1 MVTIAAPLPPDRL
14 ADAEARVAALENPCR
29 RELADRLDKLDAD
42 GLSGTHFASLHA
54 FACPDGKRAALLFEF
69 SADGTP
75 EAALARILGAIGAEL
90 ESVFSLAADWK
101 AGQRIGDYLDRHRL
115 KPGSGWFEDPGLLF
129 SGTPGMAV
137 GRIRDE
143 ARLASTLADLIQRED
158 HGPALQRLDRI
169 RAAIGAD
176 PALAPMLAPAS
187 ADPPYQVPS
196 PIAATGKLAGA
207 FVARYLWPLAV
218 PIVGWAL
225 YRGLADAW
233 HHPWFWP
240 KLGTFLGG
248 ALAGAWSAFWVVL
261 VFVLVAALVLY
272 LALRRAEATDS
283 VDERAPDRHVNAAIF
298 ERENRGGAN
307 HMISI
312 TERKP
317 GLLRAITL
325 RAVFWVIGSAA
336 GYLYPPGFL
345 GSIGS
350 IHFARW
356 VTLPGSR
363 DLVFLSNYDGSWQS
377 YLEDFITRAHKG
389 LTGVWSNT
397 IGFPRSENLVGK
409 GATDGERFKRYARRS
424 MIPTRFW
431 YSGYPAIGTS
441 AIRTNAQIRRGLSGA
456 MTEDEASAFLALFG
470 SAPRPPDKLVSSEI
484 QSLVFGGLGFMPAGL
499 VMVLNLP
506 DDVVRA
512 RAFLRVVRPHVAFND
527 GRRLKA
533 RAVVTLAIGA
543 TGLKRLGMPDDAL
556 ESFSFAFLEGMIGE
570 ARARILGDSG
580 DNAAEH
586 WVWGAERPDLALLI
600 YGVDHEAV
608 AALRA
613 TVEAAAEAAGMAAP
627 HLIPLKRVA
636 WPHTEPFGFVD
647 GVSQPVI
654 RGTYKGFRNA
664 DPIHLVEAGEF
675 ILGYPDNRGDVPPGP
690 RLAATADP
698 DNLLPLVGAPK
709 GFDCTV
715 VDLPRDLGFNGTYLV
730 IRQLEQHVAAF
741 GAYCETEAARLEAQD
756 RFPQPYVVT
765 PEFVGAKLV
774 GRWKDGSSLARH
786 PYEPASRPRAGRA
799 DGPMARPKPNTAAES
814 VPAARPIEQSIV
826 PDNDFLPGTEDPE
839 ALRCPFG
846 AHIRRANP
854 RDSLGPGQ
862 ADSIAISNRHR
873 IIRVGRVYQEQEGE
887 DPGLLFMCLTA
898 DIERQFEFLQQTWL
912 TSTSFHGL
920 ACEKDPVLGD
930 AEKGACGFTIPTR
943 GGPVRLEPMP
953 RFTTMRGGGYFFLP
967 GKRLVDWLCVAP

>member
-1 MVTIAAPLPPDRL
+1 MVTIAAPLPPERL
-14 ADAEARVAALENPCR
+14 ADAEAKIATLDNPCKAEIAR
-29 RELADRLDKLDAD
+29 ALGALDPD

-54 FACPDGKRAALLFEF
+54 FACPDGKRASLLFEF

-75 EAALARILGAIGAEL
+75 EAALARIVAATGAEL
-90 ESVFSLAADWK
+90 ESVFSLANDWK
-101 AGQRIGDYLDRHRL
+101 AGDRIGDYLGRHRL

-129 SGTPGMAV
+129 AGTPGMAV
-137 GRIRDE
+137 GRIRAE
-143 ARLASTLADLIQRED
+143 AHLASVLADLIQQED
-158 HGPALQRLDRI
+158 RGSALDRLDRI
-169 RAAIGAD
+169 RAAVAAD
-176 PALAPMLAPAS
+176 PSLAPMLEPAI
-187 ADPPYQVPS
+187 ADPPYQTPAPV
-196 PIAATGKLAGA
+196 AAIGKLVGA
-207 FVARYLWPLAV
+207 FVARYLWPLAL
-218 PIVGWAL
+218 PILGWAL
-225 YRGLADAW
+225 YRGIADAMPL
-233 HHPWFWP
+233 PWLWP
-240 KLGTFLGG
+240 KLGAFLGG
-248 ALAGAWSAFWVVL
+248 AISGAWSAFWI
-261 VFVLVAALVLY
+261 VLVAALIIALALY
-272 LALRRAEATDS
+272 LALRRAETTDA
-283 VDERAPDRHVNAAIF
+283 VDERAPERHVNAAIF
-298 ERENRGGAN
+298 DRENRGGSN

-325 RAVFWVIGSAA
+325 RAVFWVIGNAA
-336 GYLYPPGFL
+336 GYLYPPGRL

-363 DLVFLSNYDGSWQS
+363 DLLFLSNYDGSWQS

-431 YSGYPAIGTS
+431 YSAYPSISTS

-456 MTEDEASAFLALFG
+456 MTEDEACAFLALFG

-499 VMVLNLP
+499 VMILNLP
-506 DDVVRA
+506 DDVARA
-512 RAFLRVVRPHVAFND
+512 RSFLSAVRPHIAFND

-533 RAVVTLAIGA
+533 PAVITLAIGA
-543 TGLKRLGMPDDAL
+543 TGLKRLGLPTDAL

-570 ARARILGDSG
+570 ARARILGDFG
-580 DNAAEH
+580 DNAAER
-586 WVWGAERPDLALLI
+586 WDWGAQRPDLALLI
-600 YGVDHEAV
+600 YGLDDEAV

-613 TVEAAAEAAGMAAP
+613 TIEAAAETAGMAAA
-627 HLIPLKRVA
+627 HQIQLKRVA
-636 WPHTEPFGFVD
+636 WPHIEPFGFVD

-654 RGTYKGFRNA
+654 RGTYRGFRNA

-675 ILGYPDNRGDVPPGP
+675 ILGYPDNRNDVPPGP

-698 DNLLPLVGAPK
+698 DNILPLAGAPK
-709 GFDCTV
+709 GFDRTV
-715 VDLPRDLGFNGTYLV
+715 VDLPRDLGFNGSYLV
-730 IRQLEQHVAAF
+730 IRQLEQHVSAF
-741 GAYCETEAARLEAQD
+741 DAYCETEAARLEAQD
-756 RFPQPYVVT
+756 RLPQPYVVT
-765 PEFVGAKLV
+765 PEFIGAKLV

-786 PYEPASRPRAGRA
+786 PYEPASRPRRGGTE
-799 DGPMARPKPNTAAES
+799 GPMARPKPHTAGEAA
-814 VPAARPIEQSIV
+814 PAPRPVEQSIP

-854 RDSLGPGQ
+854 RDSLGPGS
-862 ADSIAISNRHR
+862 ADQIAISNRHR
-873 IIRVGRVYQEQEGE
+873 IIRVGRVYQEKEGD
-887 DPGLLFMCLTA
+887 DPGLLFMCLSA

-943 GGPVRLEPMP
+943 GGPIRLDPMP

-967 GKRLVDWLCVAP
+967 GKRLVDWLCAAP